1 MVCFFV
7 SNFIYNKKGRIS
19 MKKNNGIKI
28 CSICRTG
35 METHQLDP
43 KEIFCPY
50 LHFLEENGCK
60 MFDRLS
66 ELNDVGGNEDE

>member
-1 MVCFFV
+1 
-7 SNFIYNKKGRIS
+7 
-19 MKKNNGIKI
+19 MKKSNGIKI

-66 ELNDVGGNEDE
+66 ELNDVGGNDNE